1 MTLYAIG
8 DIHGH
13 LDLLRAAHE
22 RVAAD
27 RAREGTRQAPL
38 IHLGDLVDRGP
49 DSAGVVDYLARL
61 AAGDP
66 RIIVLKGN
74 HDAMFTEFL
83 DTPPSL
89 WGSRYLE
96 DGIGGLATLR
106 SYGVTPAGRPSRVHE
121 ALTSAVPETHRTF
134 LDGLPLMHRAGDCV
148 FVHAG
153 IRPGVALDAQ
163 DEDDLIWIRGD
174 FLHDTRDHGALIV
187 HGHTPVARVEL
198 HPNRLALD
206 TGAAY
211 GGPLSAVAIEGRA
224 VYLLTDAGRVPVR
237 PIP

>member
-1 MTLYAIG
+1 
-8 DIHGH
+8 
-13 LDLLRAAHE
+13 
-22 RVAAD
+22 
-27 RAREGTRQAPL
+27 
-38 IHLGDLVDRGP
+38 
-49 DSAGVVDYLARL
+49 
-61 AAGDP
+61 
-66 RIIVLKGN
+66 
-74 HDAMFTEFL
+74 
-83 DTPPSL
+83 
-89 WGSRYLE
+89 
-96 DGIGGLATLR
+96 
-106 SYGVTPAGRPSRVHE
+106 
-121 ALTSAVPETHRTF
+121 
-134 LDGLPLMHRAGDCV
+134 MHRAGACV

-224 VYLLTDAGRVPVR
+224 VYLLTDQGRVPVR
-237 PIP
+237 PMP